1 MKKNKIRGANWYK
14 ENLTRYRYGI
24 LIFNVIVIS
33 IVFLIFTG
41 ILSIIIEQR
50 FFYNAQNQILN
61 INAEIDKT
69 SYNQIIQNTEGE
81 DPRISVV
88 FYYSDPKDSSVEQ
101 FINPIII
108 GKKVLGIIN
117 ENNVTSVEDTARL
130 FCA

>member
-1 MKKNKIRGANWYK
+1 VKKNKIRGANWYK